1 MKPIDTAW
9 QILKEMTLY
18 DQASDDVIDPRTG
31 YPSQRTMDAKY
42 GVPDLNMF
50 HQAALARMQAGE
62 APVLAD
68 GKSQF
73 DDAIAAQQE
82 LARRQAA
89 ANKFQTSQ
97 QNTTDED
104 YDFVFEEG
112 GTY

>member
-1 MKPIDTAW
+1 MKPIDEAW

-18 DQASDDVIDPRTG
+18 DQGSDDAMDPRTG
-31 YPSQRTMDAKY
+31 RPSQVSMDAKY
-42 GVPDLNMF
+42 GVPKLNMF

-68 GKSQF
+68 GKTQF

-82 LARRQAA
+82 LARRQEAV
-89 ANKFQTSQ
+89 NQ
-97 QNTTDED
+97 
-104 YDFVFEEG
+104 YDPSALGPGPDFFFEEG